1 MPANE
6 MSSGDFVTEITA
18 QNFQT
23 DVVEKSQQV
32 PVIMEFYAEGAAPS
46 DELSKLLGVLIPS
59 YQGKLF
65 WARVNVQANQQL
77 VQQLGV
83 RGLPTLKVVKGGQL
97 LDNLEGPQTQ
107 AALSALFDQLT
118 MSEGDQIRA
127 QIAEYLSIG
136 DRESAM
142 AMLREMMVQ
151 EPLNASLKTELCD
164 LMIQANQIQ
173 EAEALLASLPNDAE
187 GIEKAKSRLHFVQ
200 QVSELGTIETLEA
213 LAISHPD
220 DQSHLYH
227 FACALVAAD
236 QIEAG
241 LQVLLDMLR
250 RDKSWSEDKARQ
262 TMIRVFEL
270 LGKGDPMASTYRRK
284 MFTLMH

>member
-6 MSSGDFVTEITA
+6 MSPGDFVTEITA
-18 QNFQT
+18 QNFQA

-46 DELSKLLGVLIPS
+46 DELSKLLGALIPS

-127 QIAEYLSIG
+127 QIAQYLSVG

-142 AMLREMMVQ
+142 AMLRDMMVQ
-151 EPLNASLKTELCD
+151 EPLNVSLKTELCD
-164 LMIQANQIQ
+164 LMIQTNQIQ
-173 EAEALLASLPNDAE
+173 EAEALLASLPADAE

-200 QVSELGTIETLEA
+200 EVSELGPIEALEA
-213 LAISHPD
+213 LARSHPD

-227 FACALVAAD
+227 FACALVVAD

-241 LQVLLDMLR
+241 LQVLLDMLQ

>member
-6 MSSGDFVTEITA
+6 MSPGDFVAEITA
-18 QNFQT
+18 QNFQA

-46 DELSKLLGVLIPS
+46 DELSKLLGTLIPS

-107 AALSALFDQLT
+107 GALSALFDQLT
-118 MSEGDQIRA
+118 MSEADQIRA
-127 QIAEYLSIG
+127 QIAQYLSIG
-136 DRESAM
+136 DRERAM
-142 AMLREMMVQ
+142 EMLREMMVQ
-151 EPLNASLKTELCD
+151 EPLNVALKTELCD
-164 LMIQANQIQ
+164 LMIQSNQIQ
-173 EAEALLASLPNDAE
+173 EAEALLGTLPNDAE
-187 GIEKAKSRLHFVQ
+187 GIEKAKSRLFFVQ
-200 QVSELGTIETLEA
+200 EASPLGPIDDLEA
-213 LAISHPD
+213 LARAHPD
-220 DQSHLYH
+220 EQSHLYH

>member
-6 MSSGDFVTEITA
+6 MSPGDFVTEITA
-18 QNFQT
+18 QNFQA

-46 DELSKLLGVLIPS
+46 DELSKLLGTLIPS

-107 AALSALFDQLT
+107 GALSALFDQLT

-127 QIAEYLSIG
+127 QIAEYLSVG

-151 EPLNASLKTELCD
+151 EPLNASLKAELCD

-173 EAEALLASLPNDAE
+173 EAEALLASLPADAE

-200 QVSELGTIETLEA
+200 QVSDLGPIEALEA
-213 LAISHPD
+213 LAVSNPD

>member
-46 DELSKLLGVLIPS
+46 DELSKLLGTLIPS

-173 EAEALLASLPNDAE
+173 EAEALLASLPGDAE

>member
-1 MPANE
+1 MPPNE
-6 MSSGDFVTEITA
+6 MSPGDFVTEIST

-32 PVIMEFYAEGAAPS
+32 PVILEFYAEGAAPS
-46 DELSKLLGVLIPS
+46 DELSSLLGALIPS

-127 QIAEYLSIG
+127 QIAEYLSVG

-151 EPLNASLKTELCD
+151 EPLNVSLKTELCD

-173 EAEALLASLPNDAE
+173 EAEALLASLPADAE

-200 QVSELGTIETLEA
+200 QVSDLGPIEDLEA
-213 LAISHPD
+213 LALSHPD

-227 FACALVAAD
+227 LACALVASD

-250 RDKSWSEDKARQ
+250 RDRSWSEDKARQ

-270 LGKGDPMASTYRRK
+270 LGKGDPMASNYRRK

>member
-173 EAEALLASLPNDAE
+173 EAEALLASLPGDAE

-200 QVSELGTIETLEA
+200 QVSELDPIEALEA

-220 DQSHLYH
+220 DQFHLYH

>member
-6 MSSGDFVTEITA
+6 MSAGDFVTEITA
-18 QNFQT
+18 QNFQA

-46 DELSKLLGVLIPS
+46 DELSKLLGTLIPS
-59 YQGKLF
+59 YQGKLS

-127 QIAEYLSIG
+127 QIAGYLSVG

>member
-18 QNFQT
+18 QNFQA

-46 DELSKLLGVLIPS
+46 DELSKLLGTLIPS
-59 YQGKLF
+59 YQGKLS

-127 QIAEYLSIG
+127 QIAGYLSVG

-262 TMIRVFEL
+262 TMIRDFE
-270 LGKGDPMASTYRRK
+270 
-284 MFTLMH
+284 

>member
-6 MSSGDFVTEITA
+6 MSPGDFVAEITA
-18 QNFQT
+18 QNFQA

-46 DELSKLLGVLIPS
+46 DELSKLLGTLIPS

-107 AALSALFDQLT
+107 GALSALFDQLT
-118 MSEGDQIRA
+118 MSEADQIRA
-127 QIAEYLSIG
+127 QIAQYLSVG
-136 DRESAM
+136 DRERAM
-142 AMLREMMVQ
+142 EMLREMMVQ
-151 EPLNASLKTELCD
+151 EPLNVALKTELCD

-173 EAEALLASLPNDAE
+173 EAEALLGTLPNDAE
-187 GIEKAKSRLHFVQ
+187 GIEKAKSRLFFVQ
-200 QVSELGTIETLEA
+200 EASPLGPIEDLEA
-213 LAISHPD
+213 LASAHPD
-220 DQSHLYH
+220 YQSHLYH
-227 FACALVAAD
+227 FACALVATD

>member
-18 QNFQT
+18 QNFQA

-46 DELSKLLGVLIPS
+46 DELSKLLGTLIPS
-59 YQGKLF
+59 YQGKLS

-127 QIAEYLSIG
+127 QIAGYLSVG

-173 EAEALLASLPNDAE
+173 EAEALLASLPKDAE

>member
-46 DELSKLLGVLIPS
+46 DELSKLLGTLIPS
-59 YQGKLF
+59 YQGKLS

-127 QIAEYLSIG
+127 QIAGYLSVG

-173 EAEALLASLPNDAE
+173 EAEALLASLPADAE

-200 QVSELGTIETLEA
+200 QVSELGAIETLEA

>member
-1 MPANE
+1 
-6 MSSGDFVTEITA
+6 
-18 QNFQT
+18 
-23 DVVEKSQQV
+23 
-32 PVIMEFYAEGAAPS
+32 
-46 DELSKLLGVLIPS
+46 LGTLIPS

-173 EAEALLASLPNDAE
+173 EAEALLASLPADAE

-200 QVSELGTIETLEA
+200 QVSELDPIEALEA

>member
-18 QNFQT
+18 QNFQA

-46 DELSKLLGVLIPS
+46 DELSKLLGTLIPS
-59 YQGKLF
+59 YQGKLS

-127 QIAEYLSIG
+127 QFAGYLSVG

-250 RDKSWSEDKARQ
+250 RDKSWSEDRARQ

>member
-18 QNFQT
+18 QNFQA

-32 PVIMEFYAEGAAPS
+32 PVIMEFYAEAAAPS
-46 DELSKLLGVLIPS
+46 DELSKLLGTLIPS
-59 YQGKLF
+59 YQGKLS

-127 QIAEYLSIG
+127 QIAGYLSVG

>member
-18 QNFQT
+18 QNFQA

-46 DELSKLLGVLIPS
+46 DELSKLLGTLIPS
-59 YQGKLF
+59 YQGKLS

-127 QIAEYLSIG
+127 QIAGYLSVG
-136 DRESAM
+136 DRESDM

>member
-46 DELSKLLGVLIPS
+46 DELSKLLGTLIPS

>member
-46 DELSKLLGVLIPS
+46 DELSKLLGTLIPS
-59 YQGKLF
+59 YQGKLS

-127 QIAEYLSIG
+127 QIAGYLSVG

-220 DQSHLYH
+220 DQFHLYH

>member
-6 MSSGDFVTEITA
+6 INPADFVTEITA

-23 DVVEKSQQV
+23 DVVEKSQES
-32 PVIMEFYAEGAAPS
+32 PVILEFYAEGAAPS
-46 DELSKLLGVLIPS
+46 DELSRLLGTLIPS

-127 QIAEYLSIG
+127 QIAQYLSVG
-136 DRESAM
+136 DRDSAM
-142 AMLREMMVQ
+142 GMLREMMAQ
-151 EPLNASLKTELCD
+151 EPNNVSLKTELAD

-173 EAEALLASLPNDAE
+173 DAETLLASLPADAD

-200 QVSELGTIETLEA
+200 QVSELGAIDALEA
-213 LAISHPD
+213 LAKAHPD

-227 FACALVAAD
+227 FACALVASD

-250 RDKSWSEDKARQ
+250 QDKSWSDDKARH
-262 TMIRVFEL
+262 TLIRVFEL
-270 LGKGDPMASTYRRK
+270 LGKGDPMASSYRRK

>member
-6 MSSGDFVTEITA
+6 MSPGDFVAEITA
-18 QNFQT
+18 QNFQA

-46 DELSKLLGVLIPS
+46 DELSKLLGTLIPS

-83 RGLPTLKVVKGGQL
+83 RGLPTLKVVKAGQL

-107 AALSALFDQLT
+107 GALSALFDQLT
-118 MSEGDQIRA
+118 MSEADQIRA
-127 QIAEYLSIG
+127 QIAQYLSVG
-136 DRESAM
+136 DRERAM
-142 AMLREMMVQ
+142 EMLREMMVQ
-151 EPLNASLKTELCD
+151 EPLNVALKTELCD
-164 LMIQANQIQ
+164 LMIQANQLQ
-173 EAEALLASLPNDAE
+173 EAEALLGTLPHDAE
-187 GIEKAKSRLHFVQ
+187 GIEKAKSRLFFVQ
-200 QVSELGTIETLEA
+200 EASPLGPIEDLEA
-213 LAISHPD
+213 LASAHPD
-220 DQSHLYH
+220 EQSHLYH

>member
-18 QNFQT
+18 QNFQA

-46 DELSKLLGVLIPS
+46 DELSKLLGTLIPS
-59 YQGKLF
+59 YQGKLS

-127 QIAEYLSIG
+127 QIAGYLSVG

-164 LMIQANQIQ
+164 SMIQANQIQ